1 MKIKWIKL
9 NSGEYESKDGR
20 FHILRTY
27 DVVYGN
33 HWFLSDS
40 NKTDNYRGEY
50 HLDRKFGFRTV
61 GSRCTDLSG
70 QAAVVDGEVEGI
82 HDVVLTGELLGEDER
97 P

>member
-27 DVVYGN
+27 DAVYGN

-50 HLDRKFGFRTV
+50 HLDSLKFCKNTAQKI
-61 GSRCTDLSG
+61 SDISTS
-70 QAAVVDGEVEGI
+70 
-82 HDVVLTGELLGEDER
+82 
-97 P
+97 